1 MKWIMKLRWAI
12 LAFWLAAA
20 VVLMFIAPPMA
31 DLVREKGELKL
42 PDGYPSS
49 LATEMQKKHNPD
61 DKGSAY
67 IAVYTADHKLT
78 GTELNDIQKSLDSIE
93 KDKDELHVTNVLSSF
108 NQPELKDKFLAKDG
122 KTMVAS
128 LTVDDTDASVKSIR
142 NALDKKMDVKGVDT
156 YLTGNKLIQEDVV
169 QGSEDGLHKTE
180 GITVVFI
187 LVVLFLVFRSAV
199 APFIPLITVGI
210 SYLVAQST
218 VAFLIDIFNFP
229 VSTYTQIFMVCI
241 MFGIG
246 TDYCIL
252 LMSRFKEEMGAGLNP
267 REAVHATYRTAG
279 KTVIYSGVAVLVAF
293 TSLYF
298 VQFDLY
304 RSAVAVGVGIVV
316 LLAALYTLVPF
327 FMSTLGTHLFW
338 PLNKNI
344 SHKENKIWGAA
355 GKFTFARPWIAL
367 LIVAAIT
374 LPPILLHTGT
384 ESFNSLDEISDKYP
398 SKKGFEIVSD
408 SFGAGQVAPTQIF
421 IENDDNMRTTD
432 YIAQIEKI
440 SDDLSHLK
448 GIDMVMSASRPAGKR
463 VDDIYIKNQAGQ
475 VNDGVGQAT
484 DGVGEVKKRFR
495 FSKL

>member
-20 VVLMFIAPPMA
+20 VVLMIIAPPMA

-78 GTELNDIQKSLDSIE
+78 GTELNDIQDSLNSIE

-108 NQPELKDKFLAKDG
+108 NQPELKDKFLSKDG

-142 NALDKKMDVKGVDT
+142 NALDKKMDVNGVDT

-199 APFIPLITVGI
+199 APFIPLVTVGI

-355 GKFTFARPWIAL
+355 
-367 LIVAAIT
+367 V
-374 LPPILLHTGT
+374 
-384 ESFNSLDEISDKYP
+384 NSLLQDRGLLY
-398 SKKGFEIVSD
+398 
-408 SFGAGQVAPTQIF
+408 
-421 IENDDNMRTTD
+421 
-432 YIAQIEKI
+432 
-440 SDDLSHLK
+440 
-448 GIDMVMSASRPAGKR
+448 
-463 VDDIYIKNQAGQ
+463 
-475 VNDGVGQAT
+475 
-484 DGVGEVKKRFR
+484 
-495 FSKL
+495 